1 LSYEVVVIRQ
11 FVIICVIALR
21 RHLAN
26 TFRTTRL
33 GSRRR
38 STCYWGSR
46 LARRSCGQE
55 QQRHCWTD

>member
-1 LSYEVVVIRQ
+1 
-11 FVIICVIALR
+11 VIICVIALR